1 MQLSVHTNYEDLV
14 YDFLLLHRP
23 QVICHWL
30 ISILQ
35 MNHWLFIMF
44 CWAKKRNKCVTSN
57 LHLHVKQEHS
67 ESPTL
72 PEGPDFTSL
81 NHFEL
86 ITNGMINN
94 NLYSTIVTKT
104 CMNFITR
111 TKFVSST
118 QINLVFSIWLWLAQS
133 TKGFNELVY
142 IG

>member
-1 MQLSVHTNYEDLV
+1 MCSCLYTRTMRIWSMTSCYCIDHKSFVNLHPANEPLAFHYV
-14 YDFLLLHRP
+14 LLG
-23 QVICHWL
+23 
-30 ISILQ
+30 
-35 MNHWLFIMF
+35 
-44 CWAKKRNKCVTSN
+44 KKRNKCVTSN
-57 LHLHVKQEHS
+57 SHLHVKQEHS

-81 NHFEL
+81 NQFEL